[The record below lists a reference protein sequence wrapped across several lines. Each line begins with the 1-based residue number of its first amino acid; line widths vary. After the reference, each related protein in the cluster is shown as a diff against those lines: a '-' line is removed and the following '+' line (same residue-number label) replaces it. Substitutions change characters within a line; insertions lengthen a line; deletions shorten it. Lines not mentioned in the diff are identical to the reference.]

1 MNGLSIRLKTI
12 SLDGLRLLMVLLA
25 VAGLG
30 VSAYLMW
37 GYTVPGATLSC
48 GGSSGC
54 ETVKNSAYSAV
65 LGIPLPVIG
74 LVSYTVLLVLIL
86 AQEHPAVVERAWP
99 PYVALAIFGISLI
112 GVLYSA
118 YLTYL
123 ELFVIYA
130 ICRWCMASAVLMVA
144 IFFLS
149 IFNLRTDN
157 QSLLTER

>member
-1 MNGLSIRLKTI
+1 MSTTLVKLKAI
-12 SLDGLRLLMVLLA
+12 SLDWIQLLMILGA

-30 VSAYLMW
+30 VSIYLMW

-54 ETVKNSAYSAV
+54 ETVKNSEYARLA
-65 LGIPLPVIG
+65 GIPLPILG
-74 LVSYTVLLVLIL
+74 LLAYLAILVLIVG
-86 AQEHPAVVERAWP
+86 QNYSAVVRNGWSS
-99 PYVALAIFGISLI
+99 YLTLATFGISLV

-130 ICRWCMASAVLMVA
+130 ICRWCVASALIML
-144 IFFLS
+144 ILFLFS
-149 IFNLRTDN
+149 IFNLRNSN
-157 QSLLTER
+157 QS